1 VLPCIRLDSDVRRLH
16 KKSMFSIN
24 TRILENDI
32 VEKLEKRA
40 AAKNISVADHVLQI
54 LPDETARLDKAKILF
69 A

>member
-1 VLPCIRLDSDVRRLH
+1 
-16 KKSMFSIN
+16 MFTIN

-40 AAKNISVADHVLQI
+40 AAKNISVADHVLQV
-54 LPDETARLDKAKILF
+54 LPDEIARLDKAKILF